1 MAGCRQGVE
10 AEPARFERTLD
21 DLEPV
26 PLAQLAV
33 AGNVIGVCVGRQQVR
48 DHEVEP
54 LDGLVQRAER
64 RPRIHEHP
72 RSTLSI
78 RDQIGVG
85 KPVWMHAPLDDHR
98 GYATPAN
105 RNEEG

>member
-1 MAGCRQGVE
+1 VE
-10 AEPARFERTLD
+10 AEAARLERTLD

-33 AGNVIGVCVGRQQVR
+33 AGDVIGVCMGRQQVC
-48 DHEVEP
+48 DHESEP

-64 RPRIHEHP
+64 RPRIHEYARP
-72 RSTLSI
+72 TLAI

-85 KPVWMHAPLDDHR
+85 NPAWMHAPLDDHR